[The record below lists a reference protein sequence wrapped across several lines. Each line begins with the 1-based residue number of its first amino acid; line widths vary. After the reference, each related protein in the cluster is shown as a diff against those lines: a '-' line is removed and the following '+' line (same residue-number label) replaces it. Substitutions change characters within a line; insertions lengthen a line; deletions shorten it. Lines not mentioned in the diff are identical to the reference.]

1 VSALHLAPKCAFAFR
16 VFRSFALILLT
27 TVSAFA
33 AGKPAPRPAAR
44 PSVLHLSLHKAIELA
59 LARNFSLE
67 VQRFNPEI
75 SKERVTQ
82 ELGVFDPN
90 FHATADFGE
99 NTTRDLFTLRNRTN
113 NRAATDAEVK
123 INDFSGLEHFA
134 TGSVR
139 QDSSVTT
146 GLDGLTSWGLQYNIG
161 IEANH
166 IDPLN
171 GLGERFTAGPTVGV
185 TQPLLRGF
193 GTDAN
198 LSQLRIARNNVLVS
212 EWQLRQRII
221 DVVTNTISAYN
232 ELQFSI
238 QALDVATGF
247 RDLAQQLVND
257 NTKRVEIGVMS
268 PLNITTAR
276 AEAASRE
283 ETVIRARRA
292 ILDNENFLKQLI
304 TNDLEGLLAIKVEID
319 PPPTPPFTANV
330 PAGISQALQL
340 RPDYR
345 QAMLEIERRN
355 ITLSFTKNA
364 ALPRFDL
371 SASLHY
377 LGIDNDFGTSV
388 NRINNRDQTVWSVG
402 AIFSV
407 PIPNR
412 EGRGSVAAAKLSA
425 AQSLISLQQ
434 LEQQI
439 VVDVDNAS
447 GAVTTARQRIESTA
461 EASRLAKES
470 LDAGEERLRAGTG
483 TTFEVLELQ
492 RKLAEAEAAELR
504 ARSDYNK
511 AVSEYHR
518 QIGTTLQ
525 EHHVVLDAPKR

>member
-1 VSALHLAPKCAFAFR
+1 MAL
-16 VFRSFALILLT
+16 
-27 TVSAFA
+27 
-33 AGKPAPRPAAR
+33 G
-44 PSVLHLSLHKAIELA
+44 
-59 LARNFSLE
+59 RNFSLE
-67 VQRFNPEI
+67 VQRFNPQI
-75 SKERVTQ
+75 SRERVTQ
-82 ELGVFDPN
+82 ELGTFDPN
-90 FHATADFGE
+90 FHITADLGE
-99 NTTRDLFTLRNRTN
+99 ETTRDAFTLRARNDNRS
-113 NRAATDAEVK
+113 ATDAEVK
-123 INDFSGLEHFA
+123 ANVFSSLEHFA
-134 TGSVR
+134 TGSVK
-139 QDSSVTT
+139 QSSSLTT
-146 GLDGLTSWGLQYNIG
+146 GVDGLTSWGLQYNVG

-166 IDPLN
+166 GDPLN
-171 GLGERFTAGPTVGV
+171 GLGERFTAGPSFKLV
-185 TQPLLRGF
+185 QPLLQGF
-193 GTDAN
+193 GADAN

-238 QALDVATGF
+238 QALAVARGF

-283 ETVIRARRA
+283 ESVIRAQRA

-304 TNDLEGLLAIKVEID
+304 TNDLEGLLDIKLEID

-330 PAGISQALQL
+330 RAGIGEALQL

-355 ITLSFTKNA
+355 ITLAFTKNA

-377 LGIDNDFGTSV
+377 LGIDNDLGTSI
-388 NRINNRDQTVWSVG
+388 NRINDRDQTVWSVG

-425 AQSLISLQQ
+425 AQALVSLQQ
-434 LEQQI
+434 LEQQV

-461 EASRLAKES
+461 EASQLAKES

-518 QIGTTLQ
+518 QIGTTLR
-525 EHHVVLDAPKR
+525 EHRVVLDSPKR

>member
-1 VSALHLAPKCAFAFR
+1 M
-16 VFRSFALILLT
+16 
-27 TVSAFA
+27 
-33 AGKPAPRPAAR
+33 
-44 PSVLHLSLHKAIELA
+44 A

-67 VQRFNPEI
+67 VQRFNPQI
-75 SKERVTQ
+75 SRERVTQ
-82 ELGVFDPN
+82 ELGTFDPN
-90 FHATADFGE
+90 FHVRASHGE
-99 NTTRDLFTLRNRTN
+99 NTVRDVFDIRARDAYRPATTAEINTN
-113 NRAATDAEVK
+113 V
-123 INDFSGLEHFA
+123 FSGLEHFA
-134 TGSVR
+134 IGSVR
-139 QDSSVTT
+139 QSSSLDT
-146 GLDGLTSWGLQYNIG
+146 GIDGITSWGLQYDVSIS
-161 IEANH
+161 ADH
-166 IDPLN
+166 LDPLN
-171 GLGERFTAGPTVGV
+171 GTGERFTTGPTFSVV
-185 TQPLLRGF
+185 QPLLQGF
-193 GTDAN
+193 GADAN

-238 QALDVATGF
+238 QALNVARGF

-257 NTKRVEIGVMS
+257 NTKRVDIGVMS

-283 ETVIRARRA
+283 EAVIRAQRA

-304 TNDLEGLLAIKVEID
+304 TNDLEGLLDIKLEID

-330 PAGISQALQL
+330 RAGIAEALQL

-355 ITLSFTKNA
+355 ITLAFTKNA

-377 LGIDNDFGTSV
+377 LGIENDFGSSV
-388 NRINNRDQTVWSVG
+388 NRINDRDQTVWSVG

-425 AQSLISLQQ
+425 AQSLVSLQQ
-434 LEQQI
+434 LEQQV

-461 EASRLAKES
+461 EASALAKES

-518 QIGTTLQ
+518 QIGTTLR
-525 EHHVVLDAPKR
+525 EHRVVLDNPKR